1 MNKKVIIGISV
12 LIGVLVLIVLSYF
25 LYIEI
30 VGKSSYLKIKL
41 NGKEEITLN
50 YKEEYKDKGAKA
62 FYKKKDITSNIK
74 TKNNVNLE
82 KLGVYNYTYSIK
94 YKKQHK
100 TLKRVIKIIDTEAP
114 VLKLNDKEIITLY
127 QGSDYEEK
135 GAIASDNYDGDLT
148 DKIEISGEVDK
159 NKLGEYTINY
169 SVIDSSNNKTSI
181 IRKVN
186 VIEKPKPIQKIA
198 VLNYHF
204 FYETDYE
211 NEILCGKQSICL
223 KMDRFRQQLK
233 WLNDNNYKTLTMKEF
248 VDWMY
253 GNISVPEKSVLITID
268 DGAFGTGKHNGN
280 YLIPALE
287 EYKIHATLFL
297 ITGWWDISNYSSP
310 YLEVESHTHLLHE
323 SGGCNATCIGYEGL
337 VNDLNQSIAVTK
349 SKEAF
354 CFPFYSYSDE
364 AIRAVRDVGFKVAF
378 IGGNRKASR
387 NDNKYKIPRYP
398 IYDSTTLDK
407 FISMVR

>member
-1 MNKKVIIGISV
+1 MKKKVIIGISV

-25 LYIEI
+25 LYIEV

-62 FYKKKDITSNIK
+62 FYKKKNITSSIK
-74 TKNNVNLE
+74 TKNNINFE
-82 KLGVYNYTYSIK
+82 KLGTYNYTYSIK

-100 TLKRVIKIIDTEAP
+100 ILKRVIKIIDTEAP

-186 VIEKPKPIQKIA
+186 VIEKPKPTQKIA

-211 NEILCGKQSICL
+211 NETLCGRQSICL
-223 KMDRFRQQLK
+223 KMDKFRQQLK

-268 DGAFGTGKHNGN
+268 DGAFGTGRHNGN

-310 YLEVESHTHLLHE
+310 YLEVESHTHLLHV
-323 SGGCNATCIGYEGL
+323 SGGCNATCIGYDGL

-364 AIRAVRDVGFKVAF
+364 AIRAVKDVGFKVAF